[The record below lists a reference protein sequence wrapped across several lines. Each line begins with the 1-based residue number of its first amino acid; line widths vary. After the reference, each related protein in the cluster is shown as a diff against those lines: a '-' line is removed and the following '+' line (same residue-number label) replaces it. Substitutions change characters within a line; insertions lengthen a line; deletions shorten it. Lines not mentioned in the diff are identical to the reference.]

1 MLRIMKQ
8 LGHTRHQYD
17 VDISSHHLHHDL
29 EITLSL
35 KNRAKGEED

>member
-1 MLRIMKQ
+1 MMKL
-8 LGHTRHQYD
+8 LGHTRHQCD
-17 VDISSHHLHHDL
+17 LDISSHHLHHDQ